1 MAKAQSL
8 NVINLDD
15 FKSKLK
21 SEVKIGD
28 RLLNTAEVCDKI
40 GKSRTLFWKIRKKGG
55 FPKEYYLGSYPQWLE
70 SEVDAWIQAQR
81 NKV

>member
-21 SEVKIGD
+21 SEIKIGD
-28 RLLNTAEVCDKI
+28 RLLNTAEVCEKI
-40 GKSRTLFWKIRKKGG
+40 GKSRTLFWKIRKKGS
-55 FPKEYYLGSYPQWLE
+55 FPKEYYLGSDPHGLE